1 MKMTF
6 KLFAASIAILFVA
19 CNGDDDPV
27 INTIATVSVANLP
40 ADPPTGYDPT
50 NGAPI
55 GQTNKFS
62 FFRFSDSTIVAH
74 SDSATTKW
82 DIGFRGSEVIL
93 NSGISGPG
101 NAAAFVFNGLLSE
114 LKVVPTDSTFK
125 QDATGNYAIG
135 KTWYNYDPVAM
146 VLTPKP
152 GKIFVIRTS
161 DNKFVKMEVLSYY
174 KNSPTSPNA
183 FTDAARYYSFRYV
196 YQGNGTTKFE

>member
-1 MKMTF
+1 MKMTL
-6 KLFAASIAILFVA
+6 KLFAFAIPFLFVA
-19 CNGDDDPV
+19 CSEDDGPA
-27 INTIATVSVANLP
+27 INTIATVSISNLP

-62 FFRFSDSTIVAH
+62 FFRFSDSTIIAH

-82 DIGFRGSEVIL
+82 DIGFKGSEIIL

-101 NAAAFVFNGLLSE
+101 NAAAFVFNGLLGE
-114 LKVVPTDSTFK
+114 LKEVPKDSIFK
-125 QDATGNYAIG
+125 QDTTGKYAIG
-135 KTWYNYDPVAM
+135 KTWYNYDPAAM
-146 VLTPKP
+146 ILTPKP
-152 GKIFVIRTS
+152 GKVFVIRTS

-174 KNSPTSPNA
+174 KNAPANPNA